1 MAKREGK
8 AELVE
13 VKALL
18 GSDPDYLQTMV
29 QSVVQAALE
38 AETTEFLDTSKYHL
52 RRCLK
57 ALNALASAGTTGAAT
72 TSAGWSSRSP
82 T

>member
-18 GSDPDYLQTMV
+18 GSDPDYLQTMCNGWC
-29 QSVVQAALE
+29 
-38 AETTEFLDTSKYHL
+38 
-52 RRCLK
+52 RRRWK
-57 ALNALASAGTTGAAT
+57 
-72 TSAGWSSRSP
+72 RK
-82 T
+82 

>member
-18 GSDPDYLQTMV
+18 GGV
-29 QSVVQAALE
+29 
-38 AETTEFLDTSKYHL
+38 
-52 RRCLK
+52 
-57 ALNALASAGTTGAAT
+57 GAAKPVQT
-72 TSAGWSSRSP
+72 QWSYPLWCIMRRGRSP
-82 T
+82 GVRHQSCG

>member
-18 GSDPDYLQTMV
+18 GSDPDYLRTMV
-29 QSVVQAALE
+29 QSMTQAALE
-38 AETTEFLDTSKYHL
+38 AEMTEFLGASKYRLVRWTCTLDFAGRAGATHEAIEVL
-52 RRCLK
+52 R
-57 ALNALASAGTTGAAT
+57 
-72 TSAGWSSRSP
+72 
-82 T
+82 